1 MVNVSD
7 EMVKATCIRILD
19 LVEDG
24 KYAYEEGVKKS
35 RDQININRELNVLL
49 NKILLENPSKRSVR
63 FLQEA
68 ILNLD
73 VPRRLRDENKMLRQ
87 RVKHFEERGEDYK
100 ECIKATYL
108 DEIRME
114 ERERLDKDREE
125 RLESSCRVNRKLIKT
140 IEKLED
146 QLAASKSGV
155 SQDEHERIR
164 QQLLDA
170 LEQNNEMRKKNKL
183 NKEALKI
190 AQILKLSKSSSSD
203 SISETI
209 YSDDEQE

>member
-7 EMVKATCIRILD
+7 DMVKATCIRILD

-24 KYAYEEGVKKS
+24 KYAYEEGVKKT
-35 RDQININRELNVLL
+35 RDQININRELNILL

-73 VPRRLRDENKMLRQ
+73 VPRRLREENKMLRQ

-100 ECIKATYL
+100 ECIRATYL

-125 RLESSCRVNRKLIKT
+125 RLENSCKVNRKLLMT
-140 IEKLED
+140 IDKLERINSN
-146 QLAASKSGV
+146 LKSGV
-155 SQDEHERIR
+155 SQEEHDRMR
-164 QQLLDA
+164 AQLMDA
-170 LEQNNEMRKKNKL
+170 LEQNNEMRKQNKI

-209 YSDDEQE
+209 HSDEED

>member
-7 EMVKATCIRILD
+7 DMVKATCIRILD

-24 KYAYEEGVKKS
+24 KYAYEEGVKKT
-35 RDQININRELNVLL
+35 RDQININRELNILL

-68 ILNLD
+68 IMNLD
-73 VPRRLRDENKMLRQ
+73 VPRRLREENKMLRQ

-100 ECIKATYL
+100 ECIKATYI
-108 DEIRME
+108 DEIRKE
-114 ERERLDKDREE
+114 EREKLDRGREE
-125 RLESSCRVNRKLIKT
+125 DLESSRRVNRKLIAT
-140 IEKLED
+140 IEKLEE
-146 QLAASKSGV
+146 QLANTKSGV
-155 SQDEHERIR
+155 SQTEHERIR

-170 LEQNNEMRKKNKL
+170 LEQNNELRKKDKV
-183 NKEALKI
+183 NKEARRI

-209 YSDDEQE
+209 YSDEED